1 MKLLLLHFSNVP
13 TNFGILWFYFLTVEN
28 IFNFLFLLQQLEA
41 IWLIYKYLVIFL
53 DTCYYQ

>member
-41 IWLIYKYLVIFL
+41 I
-53 DTCYYQ
+53 